1 MIRAALV
8 LAGHSFRRVRTLV
21 GVMSLVLATFQV
33 LTSLMA
39 TTFQESGTFE
49 RLTALVPLFVRQ
61 LMGPSVIG
69 MLSFTG
75 VVCLGYFHF
84 AVVGALVGLAIALAT
99 EPASEIDSGFA
110 DLVLARPVS
119 RHAIIARSVV
129 LVVACTVL
137 VLVMMMLGTWA
148 GLAWLAPARAVWP
161 APRLILSLAV
171 NLGALMLCWGGM
183 ALAISAATRR
193 RSVAAS
199 SAGVTALGLYL
210 FDVIARVWRPAGRFA
225 WVSPFH
231 YYSPLELVLGRAI
244 NPSHLWVLA
253 GVGVAGVIV
262 AHFVYSRRDL

>member
-1 MIRAALV
+1 MIRAVLI
-8 LAGHSFRRVRTLV
+8 LAGHSLKRVRALV

-39 TTFQESGTFE
+39 TTFQESRAFE
-49 RLTALVPLFVRQ
+49 RITALVPDFVRQ
-61 LMGPSVIG
+61 LMGPALVG

-84 AVVGALVGLAIALAT
+84 AVVGVLVGLAIALAT
-99 EPASEIDSGFA
+99 EPSSEIDSGFA
-110 DLVLARPVS
+110 DLILARPVS
-119 RHAIIARSVV
+119 RHAVIARSVV
-129 LVVACTVL
+129 LVVSSTVF

-148 GLAWLAPARAVWP
+148 GLAWLAPAGAVWP
-161 APRLILSLAV
+161 KPRLVVSLAV

-183 ALAISAATRR
+183 ALALSAASRR

-199 SAGVTALGLYL
+199 CAGVTALGLYL
-210 FDVIARVWRPAGRFA
+210 FDVIARVWRPARPFA

-231 YYSPLELVLGRAI
+231 YYNPLDLVMGRGI
-244 NPSHLWVLA
+244 TPSHLWVLA
-253 GVGVAGVIV
+253 GVGVAGAVI